1 LPAFNI
7 SCISIAS
14 GFHRRASM
22 FLKLIFKNVF
32 RARLRTFLTII
43 GLVIAVLA
51 FGLLQTVV
59 DAWFAGA
66 NSASA
71 ARMITRNAI
80 SLVFPMP
87 VYYRERIKGIP
98 GVKAVSHSQW
108 FGGIYLEPK
117 NFFPQ
122 FAVDHENYFEMYPE
136 FILKPEEL
144 LAFKKDRQG
153 ALVGRKLADQF
164 GWKVGDTVPIRGTIF
179 PGEWRFNIRGIYDGK
194 DETTLTRQF
203 YFQWDYINE
212 MLKKRFPRRADQ
224 IGVFN
229 VEVSDPG
236 RIAEIAAAIDK
247 EFRNSTAETLTE
259 TEKAFQL
266 GFVAQMETV
275 VLAIRVVSF
284 VVIFIIMAVVANTMA
299 MTARERIAE
308 YATLKAL
315 GFSPLFVTALVFGES
330 LVLALLGGGL
340 GILLTFPVAEAFAS
354 SPAGTVFASFK
365 VSQATPLWQLGCALA
380 VGLVAALLP
389 GWRSGRIRIV
399 EGLRHVG

>member
-1 LPAFNI
+1 
-7 SCISIAS
+7 
-14 GFHRRASM
+14 M
-22 FLKLIFKNVF
+22 FVKLIVKNVF
-32 RARLRTFLTII
+32 RAKLRTSLTII
-43 GLVIAVLA
+43 GLVIAVMA

-66 NSASA
+66 NAASS

-87 VYYRERIKGIP
+87 AYYRDRIKGIP
-98 GVKAVSHSQW
+98 GVKSVSHSQW
-108 FGGIYLEPK
+108 FGGIYIEPR

-122 FAVDHENYFEMYPE
+122 FAVDHENYLEMYPE
-136 FILKPEEL
+136 FIIKPDEL

-153 ALVGRKLADQF
+153 AVVGRKLADQF

-179 PGEWRFNIRGIYDGK
+179 PGDWTFTIRAIYDGK

-212 MLKKRFPRRADQ
+212 FLKKRFPRRADQ

-229 VEVSDPG
+229 VEVDDPG
-236 RIAEIAAAIDK
+236 RIADIAAMIDK

-266 GFVAQMETV
+266 GFVAQMETI

-299 MTARERIAE
+299 MTARERMAE

-315 GFSPLFVTALVFGES
+315 GFSPGFVTALVFGEA
-330 LVLALLGGGL
+330 LVLALVGGVL
-340 GILLTFPVAEAFAS
+340 GILLTFPVAQAFAA
-354 SPAGTVFASFK
+354 SPAGAAFAIFK
-365 VSQATPLWQLGCALA
+365 VSVETVIWQLGCAIV
-380 VGLVAALLP
+380 VGLVAALVP
-389 GWRSGRIRIV
+389 GFRSGRVRIV